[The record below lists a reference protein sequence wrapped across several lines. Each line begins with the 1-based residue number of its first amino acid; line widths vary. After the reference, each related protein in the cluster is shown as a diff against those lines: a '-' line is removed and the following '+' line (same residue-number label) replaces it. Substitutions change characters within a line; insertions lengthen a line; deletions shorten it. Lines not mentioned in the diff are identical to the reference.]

1 MRFLERDGVSLAY
14 EISGRGT
21 SPILLVHGWCDNHS
35 HLAAMASYFS
45 ERYRVVNVDLRGHG
59 QSDKPDSPYTI
70 ATFAD
75 DLAWMCAQLDIQKP
89 IVIGH
94 SLGGA
99 IALEMAARHPD
110 VPAAII
116 ALEGTILFRSE
127 VRESVGPFVAA
138 LRSPAWREAMHAFV
152 EMGFTP
158 TDDPDLRRRAHEE
171 IKRLPQH
178 VAASVA
184 EQSLLWDAATAAH
197 KCRVPVLYVDAGGA
211 LSDLDQFKALCPQL
225 AVGKI
230 IHVGHNQM
238 VATPGQVNTM
248 IDRFLAVELHHVG
261 FELLTRETIRRG
273 RAPRREIRLNTR
285 LQTRERAS
293 LRVI

>member
-1 MRFLERDGVSLAY
+1 MRFLERDGVTLAY

-75 DLAWMCAQLDIQKP
+75 DLAWMCGQLDIQKP

-99 IALEMAARHPD
+99 IALELAARHPD

-127 VRESVGPFVAA
+127 VRESVQPFVAA
-138 LRSPAWREAMHAFV
+138 LRSPAWREAMHDFV

-178 VAASVA
+178 VVASVG

-197 KCRVPVLYVDAGGA
+197 KCRVPVLYVDAGGT

-248 IDRFLAVELHHVG
+248 IDRFLAVELSIVG
-261 FELLTRETIRRG
+261 SELFTRKTNRRR
-273 RAPRREIRLNTR
+273 RA
-285 LQTRERAS
+285 
-293 LRVI
+293 LRFGMTFNIPVTTGEGIKL